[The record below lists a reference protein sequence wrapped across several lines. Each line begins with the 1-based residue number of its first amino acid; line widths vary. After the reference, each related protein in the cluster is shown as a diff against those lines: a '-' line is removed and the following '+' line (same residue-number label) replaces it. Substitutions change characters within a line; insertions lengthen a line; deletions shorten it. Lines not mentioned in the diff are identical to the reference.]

1 MTYIPKDAQDTIDRL
16 QEELLQAES
25 ERNEAQAALAKLRK
39 SSSGFQSG
47 FWIVLIL
54 FLAGLAYL
62 FYAYGTGAWPIQG
75 HGSQEKALQS
85 QVDSLQNR
93 LMLWQE
99 EAAQAGAS
107 IDFSE
112 GLWYFVQI
120 GAYEQLDLSMFE
132 ENMFNFRQRQED
144 GLHKYTLGAFR
155 DLSRAEA
162 FLQSVRT
169 MGIPDAWLLATHQG
183 ERVTIEASK
192 SLISPESAESSDSLE
207 VR

>member
-25 ERNEAQAALAKLRK
+25 ERKEAQAALAKLRK
-39 SSSGFQSG
+39 SSNGFQSG

-75 HGSQEKALQS
+75 HGSEEKALQS

-155 DLSRAEA
+155 DISRAEA

-192 SLISPESAESSDSLE
+192 SLISPESADSLE

>member
-1 MTYIPKDAQDTIDRL
+1 MTYIPKEAQETIDRL

-39 SSSGFQSG
+39 SGSGFQSG

-192 SLISPESAESSDSLE
+192 SLISTESSDSLE

>member
-1 MTYIPKDAQDTIDRL
+1 MTYIPKEAQDTIDRL
-16 QEELLQAES
+16 QEELLKVES
-25 ERNEAQAALAKLRK
+25 ERDEAQATVAKLRK
-39 SSSGFQSG
+39 SGSGFQSG
-47 FWIVLIL
+47 FWMVLIL
-54 FLAGLAYL
+54 LLAGLAYL

-75 HGSQEKALQS
+75 HGSQEKALQT
-85 QVDSLQNR
+85 QVDSLQNK
-93 LMLWQE
+93 LMLLQE
-99 EAAQAGAS
+99 EAAQAGAT
-107 IDFSE
+107 INFSE

-155 DLSRAEA
+155 DLARAET

-169 MGIPDAWLLATHQG
+169 MGIPDAWLLAIHQG
-183 ERVTIEASK
+183 ERLTIEASK
-192 SLISPESAESSDSLE
+192 AISTSEIPDSLE

>member
-39 SSSGFQSG
+39 SSNGFQSG

>member
-1 MTYIPKDAQDTIDRL
+1 MTYIPKEAQDTIDRL
-16 QEELLQAES
+16 QEELLKVES
-25 ERNEAQAALAKLRK
+25 ERDEAQATVAKLRK
-39 SSSGFQSG
+39 SGSGFQSG
-47 FWIVLIL
+47 FWMVLIL
-54 FLAGLAYL
+54 LLAGLAYL

-75 HGSQEKALQS
+75 HGSQEKALQT
-85 QVDSLQNR
+85 QVDSLQNK
-93 LMLWQE
+93 LMLLQE

-107 IDFSE
+107 INFSE

-155 DLSRAEA
+155 DLARAET

-169 MGIPDAWLLATHQG
+169 MGIPDAWLLVIHQG
-183 ERVTIEASK
+183 ERLTIEASK
-192 SLISPESAESSDSLE
+192 AISTSEIPDSLE

>member
-1 MTYIPKDAQDTIDRL
+1 MTYIPKEAQDTIDRL

-25 ERNEAQAALAKLRK
+25 ERNEAQTALAKLHK
-39 SSSGFQSG
+39 SGSGFQSG

-192 SLISPESAESSDSLE
+192 SLISTESSDSLE